1 MLAKKTSK
9 NQITLPQEA
18 VRQFPGIDYFEVT
31 VENDQIR
38 LSPVTI
44 TPANAVLKKIR
55 RKIADLGLKE
65 NEVAEAV
72 RWARRKK
79 K

>member
-18 VRQFPGIDYFEVT
+18 VRKFPGIDYFEVT
-31 VENDQIR
+31 VEDDQIK

-44 TPANAVLKKIR
+44 TSSTTFLKKVR
-55 RKIADLGLKE
+55 RKISDLGLKE

-72 RWARRKK
+72 QWARRNKQ
-79 K
+79 